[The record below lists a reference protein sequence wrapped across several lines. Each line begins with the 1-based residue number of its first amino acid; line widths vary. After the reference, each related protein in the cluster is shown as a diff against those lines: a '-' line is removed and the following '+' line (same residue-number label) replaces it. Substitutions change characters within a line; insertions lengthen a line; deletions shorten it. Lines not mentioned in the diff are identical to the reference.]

1 MKKTIKIIAAC
12 FAVIIALIVVVS
24 MAYTVAEDQYGI
36 IRQFGKVVDI
46 RTEPGLYFK
55 IPMVQEISYL
65 PKNKRVYDVP
75 SSDVLTSDKKAL
87 VVDNYV
93 IWSIVDPLVFVQR
106 VGTIEEME
114 KRLDAAIYSVV
125 KNTMGTKEQSDIIQ
139 AGSGGQGNRNE
150 VNKAITESVNSQ
162 INEEYGVSVISVEI
176 KRLDLPTDNEAAV
189 YNRMISDREQIAAS
203 YKAEGDLEA
212 SKIRNETDKSAS
224 IILSTA
230 NAEAERIKGEGE
242 AAAMEIYAKAYSVD
256 PEFYTYWRS
265 LQALE
270 SVIDKNT
277 TVVLD
282 KDNPLWNDLLNWA
295 TSIGTSNT
303 ASTKP

>member
-242 AAAMEIYAKAYSVD
+242 AEYMRIIASAYDSVQEQ
-256 PEFYTYWRS
+256 EFYEFTRS
-265 LQALE
+265 LEAAKK
-270 SVIDKNT
+270 SMMTNGNKK
-277 TVVLD
+277 VLILPAD
-282 KDNPLWNDLLNWA
+282 
-295 TSIGTSNT
+295 
-303 ASTKP
+303 STIAKIFMGE

>member
-1 MKKTIKIIAAC
+1 MKKAIKIIVAC
-12 FAVIIALIVVVS
+12 FFGIIALIVVVS

-55 IPMVQEISYL
+55 IPMVEEISFL

-75 SSDVLTSDKKAL
+75 SSEVLTSDKKAL

-93 IWSIVDPLVFVQR
+93 VWSIDDPLTFVQR

-125 KNTMGTKEQSDIIQ
+125 KNTMGTKEQSNIIQ
-139 AGSGGQGNRNE
+139 AGSNGQGNRNE
-150 VNKAITESVNSQ
+150 VNKIITDSVNSQ
-162 INEEYGVSVISVEI
+162 INKEYGVSVVSVEI
-176 KRLDLPTDNEAAV
+176 KRLDLPADNEAAV
-189 YNRMISDREQIAAS
+189 YNRMISDRQQIAAS

-212 SKIRNETDKSAS
+212 SKIRNETDKKSS

-242 AAAMEIYAKAYSVD
+242 AEYMRIIASAYD
-256 PEFYTYWRS
+256 TIQEQEFYEFTRS
-265 LQALE
+265 LEAARNSMLT
-270 SVIDKNT
+270 KGNKK
-277 TVVLD
+277 VLILPAD
-282 KDNPLWNDLLNWA
+282 STIAKIF
-295 TSIGTSNT
+295 IGE
-303 ASTKP
+303 

>member
-93 IWSIVDPLVFVQR
+93 IWSIVDPLTFVQR

-242 AAAMEIYAKAYSVD
+242 AEYMRIIASAYDSVQEQ
-256 PEFYTYWRS
+256 EFYEFTRS
-265 LQALE
+265 LEAARK
-270 SVIDKNT
+270 SMMTNGNKK
-277 TVVLD
+277 VLILPAD
-282 KDNPLWNDLLNWA
+282 
-295 TSIGTSNT
+295 
-303 ASTKP
+303 STIAKIFMGE